1 MYSNLSACQA
11 ELIKVEDLSK
21 EDTIVA

>member
-11 ELIKVEDLSK
+11 EVIKVEDLSQ
-21 EDTIVA
+21 EDIVVA